1 MQEFFNQFFTQYE
14 ASQDFLSVLN
24 GKKTFS
30 EYYLIAQIS
39 LIVFLSI
46 FALVKPSLNKI
57 IILAVITFTA
67 TPVIHFAFKEV
78 YPNDDNKHYVII
90 PKTYLSDYF
99 DKHQDLS
106 KEDKEAILIAFKNT
120 QEEDFHNQEPIYDFE
135 TLKAFALM
143 DSQTIINLSK
153 YEETLQSKLKDKKN
167 KKNIFIFHR

>member
-14 ASQDFLSVLN
+14 ASQDFLTVLT
-24 GKKTFS
+24 GRKIFL
-30 EYYLIAQIS
+30 EYCLIAQIA
-39 LIVFLSI
+39 LIAFLGI
-46 FALVKPSLNKI
+46 VAVIKPSLHRIVNFGFI
-57 IILAVITFTA
+57 IFVAIPFIYFSL
-67 TPVIHFAFKEV
+67 KEIN
-78 YPNDDNKHYVII
+78 PNDEEKHYVII

-135 TLKAFALM
+135 KLKAFALM
-143 DSQTIINLSK
+143 DSHIINLSK

>member
-46 FALVKPSLNKI
+46 FALVKPLLNKI

-67 TPVIHFAFKEV
+67 TPVISFAFKEV

-120 QEEDFHNQEPIYDFE
+120 QEEDFHNQETIYDFE
-135 TLKAFALM
+135 TLKAYALM
-143 DSQTIINLSK
+143 NSRTIINLSK
-153 YEETLQSKLKDKKN
+153 YEETLQSKLKDKKI
-167 KKNIFIFHR
+167 KKTIFIVHR